1 MTYVALWPADD
12 VQIIANNKSRIP
24 MRKKLILAVMAM
36 MVSLA
41 VNAQFETGK
50 KYLGASLSSLNL
62 SYNGME
68 EGSFGIEAKGG
79 YMFEDNWMATAQ
91 VGYSKKHEI
100 PATFSAA
107 VGARY
112 YIVQNGLYI
121 GASMSYQ
128 HAGNSYD
135 DFLPGVQL
143 GYAFFLSRTVT
154 IEPEIYYNQSFK
166 NHSDYSTIG
175 LRIGFGVYL

>member
-1 MTYVALWPADD
+1 M
-12 VQIIANNKSRIP
+12 NK
-24 MRKKLILAVMAM
+24 
-36 MVSLA
+36 
-41 VNAQFETGK
+41 
-50 KYLGASLSSLNL
+50 
-62 SYNGME
+62 
-68 EGSFGIEAKGG
+68 GSFGVEAKGG

-91 VGYSKKHEI
+91 IGYSKKHEI
-100 PATFSAA
+100 PSTFTAA

-112 YIVQNGLYI
+112 YIVQNGLYL
-121 GASMSYQ
+121 GASMSYM
-128 HAGNSYD
+128 HAGDSYD

-175 LRIGFGVYL
+175 LRVGFGIYL

>member
-1 MTYVALWPADD
+1 V
-12 VQIIANNKSRIP
+12 NKPIMHKL
-24 MRKKLILAVMAM
+24 MRKKTFLLLMAM
-36 MVSLA
+36 MVSLSGK
-41 VNAQFETGK
+41 AQFESGK
-50 KYLGASLSSLNL
+50 KYIGASLSSLDL
-62 SYNGME
+62 SYNGMNK
-68 EGSFGIEAKGG
+68 GSFGVEAKGG

-91 VGYSKKHEI
+91 IGYSKKHEI
-100 PATFSAA
+100 PSTFTAA

-112 YIVQNGLYI
+112 YIVQNGLYL
-121 GASMSYQ
+121 GASMSYM
-128 HAGNSYD
+128 HAGDSYD

-175 LRIGFGVYL
+175 LRVGFGIYL